1 MDYKNVK
8 QDDNTLNFLTGIP
21 SALVFYKIRCPKY
34 FKVIY
39 HEQLS
44 LPNFDET

>member
-1 MDYKNVK
+1 MDYTNVK
-8 QDDNTLNFLTGIP
+8 QDDNILNFLTGIP
-21 SALVFYKIRCPKY
+21 SALVTYEIRCPKY

-39 HEQLS
+39 NGQLS